1 MMDLNSLLTV
11 KWVFTVASLF
21 CIEQEC
27 ANFKPKKHFS
37 KKDNS
42 ESGIAKNEERNLRA
56 EMLKISTLKIKKQ
69 FFRAV

>member
-11 KWVFTVASLF
+11 KWVFTVATVF

-27 ANFKPKKHFS
+27 ANFKPKKPLF

-56 EMLKISTLKIKKQ
+56 KMLKISAPNEL
-69 FFRAV
+69 